1 MSIHQFELLALHQ
14 LGETGRGRIWH
25 PMIGNHID
33 IRQVHVPALHQPDE
47 AEKALHEIKSMGFI
61 HILFTRL
68 LKHAKQTDSSSFGIK
83 ATMPQ

>member
-1 MSIHQFELLALHQ
+1 M
-14 LGETGRGRIWH
+14 WH

-61 HILFTRL
+61 DILFTRL

-83 ATMPQ
+83 ATMPQSSKEKQDDHPQSSKEKSRNR